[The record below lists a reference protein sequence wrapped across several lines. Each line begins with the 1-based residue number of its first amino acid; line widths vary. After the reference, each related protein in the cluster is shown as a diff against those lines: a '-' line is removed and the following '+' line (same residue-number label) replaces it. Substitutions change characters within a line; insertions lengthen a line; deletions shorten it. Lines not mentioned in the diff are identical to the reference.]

1 MHTVNF
7 PNFLKGLD
15 SSFNKPSN
23 LATDNQAA
31 NDWLC
36 DNWSLWQSL
45 LRMNL
50 HTRLV
55 HPGWRISRQD
65 RTPYTYNYH
74 HDIQR
79 VVALIR
85 AKGKKRH
92 T

>member
-55 HPGWRISRQD
+55 HPGWRITGRL
-65 RTPYTYNYH
+65 T
-74 HDIQR
+74 
-79 VVALIR
+79 
-85 AKGKKRH
+85 H
-92 T
+92 TITIMTFSVLSPS